1 MANTTEDYDITN
13 NWYPN
18 PEIMNS
24 ALDYDPQISC
34 HFSELEILV
43 HLQGPTATEMEGTW
57 IYCTSRMR
65 LTLDADLIL
74 KAFPWDTQKAYLTIE
89 SGNTPVEG
97 LLWAPTGVTSL
108 LPNNDPNAVGGWKIL
123 STGSE
128 AGIHYY
134 PTFALSY
141 STLTYWL
148 LLERMPE
155 YFIVSFF
162 IATSAVSKSL
172 PLLFNLCS
180 CCP

>member
-1 MANTTEDYDITN
+1 MANTTDFYDKDSY
-13 NWYPN
+13 WYPN

-24 ALDYDPQISC
+24 ALDYNPDIAC
-34 HFSELEILV
+34 FFSGIENLV
-43 HLQGPTATEMEGTW
+43 HLQGPTAAEMEGTW
-57 IYCTSRMR
+57 IFCTARMR
-65 LTLDADLIL
+65 LTLDADLVL

-89 SGNTPVEG
+89 SGSTTADG
-97 LLWAPTGVTSL
+97 LVLAPTGVTSL

-148 LLERMPE
+148 LLERVPE

-162 IATSAVSKSL
+162 
-172 PLLFNLCS
+172 
-180 CCP
+180 